1 MQDWCFGE
9 TVNLLSIATPLGPT
23 WEICSA
29 QSKLEGAQGPQH
41 KGSPMAISLK
51 NMDFVLKAMGSYWK
65 LLSRGE
71 TGCNLSMVSR
81 QLFTLY
87 GLHICLSKYC
97 PPSAGIHVF
106 FKTHLPCEILP
117 GNTNPFFSSMQ
128 HVIFFS
134 PVSLMSLHI
143 FFQCKHYSSII
154 LHPGLYK
161 LFMIEGHWDYR
172 RQILYVSKATKFKTL
187 LFAW

>member
-9 TVNLLSIATPLGPT
+9 TVNLLSMATPLGPT
-23 WEICSA
+23 WPICSA

-41 KGSPMAISLK
+41 KGSPVAISLK
-51 NMDFVLKAMGSYWK
+51 NMDFVLEAMGSYWK
-65 LLSRGE
+65 LLSGGG

-87 GLHICLSKYC
+87 SLDICLSKYC

-117 GNTNPFFSSMQ
+117 GNTNPFFSSLQ
-128 HVIFFS
+128 HVIFFLLCHLCPCTFS
-134 PVSLMSLHI
+134 SNVSILQVSFCIQVFINDSL
-143 FFQCKHYSSII
+143 
-154 LHPGLYK
+154 
-161 LFMIEGHWDYR
+161 
-172 RQILYVSKATKFKTL
+172 
-187 LFAW
+187 